1 MKKLFVLMAAIVLL
15 TGCVA
20 RSEYNAQKDYA
31 DSLAS
36 VCTSLK
42 KANMALQKELDGYR
56 YSPAKLLSDIR
67 QNYESK
73 DYQVLKQN
81 LDLMRKYHPEAGEM
95 SAASNIYSQAAKEQ
109 EAARKKAE
117 AEAAKREAERRA
129 KMSKIE
135 RIMEKYDCS
144 ENIATLISRGQ
155 VRIGMTAEQC
165 RASWGRPNDI
175 NRSTG
180 TWGVHEQWCYGGHN
194 YLYFED
200 GILTSIQN

>member
-1 MKKLFVLMAAIVLL
+1 MRKLIVLMAAIVLL
-15 TGCVA
+15 SGCVA
-20 RSEYNAQKDYA
+20 RSEYDAQKDYA

-42 KANMALQKELDGYR
+42 MANQALQKELDGYR

-73 DYQVLKQN
+73 DYQALRQN
-81 LDLMRKYHPEAGEM
+81 IDLMQKYHPEAGEM
-95 SAASNIYSQAAKEQ
+95 TTASNIYQKAAKEQ
-109 EAARKKAE
+109 EAEQKRAQ
-117 AEAAKREAERRA
+117 AEAAKRDAERRA

-135 RIMEKYDCS
+135 RIMEKYGCS
-144 ENIATLISRGQ
+144 EDVATMISHGQ
-155 VRIGMTAEQC
+155 VRIGMTADQC
-165 RASWGRPNDI
+165 RASWGRPRDI

>member
-1 MKKLFVLMAAIVLL
+1 MKKLIVLMAAIMLL

-20 RSEYNAQKDYA
+20 RSEYNAQKEYA

-36 VCTSLK
+36 VCNRLK
-42 KANMALQKELDGYR
+42 QANQTLQKELDGYR

-73 DYQVLKQN
+73 DYQVLKKN
-81 LDLMRKYHPEAGEM
+81 LELMRKYHPEAGEM

-180 TWGVHEQWCYGGHN
+180 TWGVHEQWCYDGYN

>member
-15 TGCVA
+15 SGCVS

-36 VCTSLK
+36 VCNRLK
-42 KANMALQKELDGYR
+42 QANMALQKELDGYC

-67 QNYESK
+67 RNYESK

-81 LDLMRKYHPEAGEM
+81 LELMRKYHPEANEM
-95 SAASNIYSQAAKEQ
+95 TTANNIYSQAAKDQ

-135 RIMEKYDCS
+135 RIMEKYGCS
-144 ENIATLISRGQ
+144 EDIATLISRGQ
-155 VRIGMTAEQC
+155 VMIGMTAEQC
-165 RASWGRPNDI
+165 RASWGRPRDI

-180 TWGVHEQWCYGGHN
+180 TWGVHEQWCYGGRN